1 MTDSDRKM
9 NVKKAAGGDAEAF
22 GLLYEELSP
31 DLYRFALWYLKS
43 PEDAEDAVQEACVS
57 AFRSLGNLKKQES
70 FRAWFMKIILN
81 RCKDIVRRR
90 QRLVTV
96 PEDDPAIQDLPYY
109 ENFPEG
115 DMGGLLMKLG
125 DTDREIVL
133 LSVLG
138 GYKSGEIG
146 ALLGMKNATVR
157 SRLSRTLHFLRQE
170 LEEER

>member
-9 NVKKAAGGDAEAF
+9 NVKKAAGGDAGAF
-22 GLLYEELSP
+22 GLLYEEISL

-43 PEDAEDAVQEACVS
+43 PEDAEDAVQEACIS
-57 AFRSLGNLKKQES
+57 AFQSIGKLKKQES
-70 FRAWFMKIILN
+70 FRPWFMKILFN
-81 RCKDIVRRR
+81 RCKDIAR
-90 QRLVTV
+90 QRKKLVTV
-96 PEDDPAIQDLPYY
+96 PKDDPAFQNLPYY

-115 DMGGLLMKLG
+115 DMGRLLSKLS

-146 ALLGMKNATVR
+146 NLLGMKNATVR
-157 SRLSRTLHFLRQE
+157 SRLSRALHFLRQE
-170 LEEER
+170 LEEDQ